1 MRSKSAGR
9 RVATGSV
16 WRVDASSHAEGIHAF
31 AFCRV
36 FPQSSPVRKERA
48 MKPTVKFDRTLVTVL
63 VDEVVHV
70 MLELAAPPA
79 ATMTRAPLDVVV
91 VLDRSGSMSGAPLE
105 SVTAATAQL
114 LRLAGPDDRV
124 GVVAFDDEV
133 QLVLPLAPPRPG
145 HSESTVRAIQEGGST
160 NLSGGWLKGL
170 SSSRLLHVPGRCV
183 ASSCSPMVT
192 RTPAS
197 PAPTSWCNSSRAGT
211 ARASP
216 RRALAST
223 PGMTNSCWPPW
234 PTAGWEMT
242 TGAPA
247 PDQATRV
254 FVDEFGGLAAVVAQ
268 NVSVEITPSAAVAT
282 TAVLNEFP
290 ITSLPT
296 GVQVALGDAYGGER
310 RKLVARFHLR
320 PVTAAG
326 PIDVATLTIRWA
338 ATTGDVALH
347 TVTVPVVVSAGNGR
361 QGNPGASHEVTEEV
375 LRLEVAKS
383 RRDARDAAHS
393 GDFGTASRL
402 LSGGAD
408 LFGVRDGNAKRG
420 RGIASRRCSAPGRP
434 LVGSRI
440 EASVARVPEAPTRAD
455 VPTTRRRK
463 NQPEHSQSSVTN
475 DDAASG
481 VQHHDLSP

>member
-1 MRSKSAGR
+1 
-9 RVATGSV
+9 
-16 WRVDASSHAEGIHAF
+16 
-31 AFCRV
+31 
-36 FPQSSPVRKERA
+36 

-79 ATMTRAPLDVVV
+79 ATMNRAPLDVVV

-133 QLVLPLAPPRPG
+133 QLVLPLAHHDPDIASRA
-145 HSESTVRAIQEGGST
+145 VRAIQEGGST

-170 SSSRLLHVPGRCV
+170 ELLTTAPRAESLRRIIVLTDGHANAGITGADQLVQLIKGGYGQGV
-183 ASSCSPMVT
+183 TTSCIGFD
-192 RTPAS
+192 
-197 PAPTSWCNSSRAGT
+197 AGYDEQLL
-211 ARASP
+211 A
-216 RRALAST
+216 ALADS
-223 PGMTNSCWPPW
+223 GMGNDYWC
-234 PTAGWEMT
+234 AG
-242 TGAPA
+242 
-247 PDQATRV
+247 PDQAARV
-254 FVDEFGGLAAVVAQ
+254 FADEFGGLAAVVAQ
-268 NVSVEITPSAAVAT
+268 NVSVEITPSAAVAA

-290 ITSLPT
+290 TTALPT

-320 PVTAAG
+320 PVTTAG

-347 TVTVPVVVSAGNGR
+347 TVTVPVVVSAGNGA
-361 QGNPGASHEVTEEV
+361 QSDAGASQEVTEEV

-383 RRDARDAAHS
+383 RRDARDAAQS

-408 LFGVRDGNAKRG
+408 LLAFAMGMPSEVEEL
-420 RGIASRRCSAPGRP
+420 RR
-434 LVGSRI
+434 
-440 EASVARVPEAPTRAD
+440 
-455 VPTTRRRK
+455 
-463 NQPEHSQSSVTN
+463 
-475 DDAASG
+475 DAAALQEGRWSAAASKRQFSRSRSTHKG
-481 VQHHDLSP
+481 RRTDYETPEEPA

>member
-1 MRSKSAGR
+1 
-9 RVATGSV
+9 
-16 WRVDASSHAEGIHAF
+16 
-31 AFCRV
+31 
-36 FPQSSPVRKERA
+36 

-79 ATMTRAPLDVVV
+79 ATMNRAPLDVVV

-133 QLVLPLAPPRPG
+133 QLVLPLAHHDPDIASRA
-145 HSESTVRAIQEGGST
+145 VRAIQEGGST

-170 SSSRLLHVPGRCV
+170 ELLTTAPRAESLRRIIVLTDGHANAGITGADQLVQLIKGGYGQGV
-183 ASSCSPMVT
+183 TTSCIGFD
-192 RTPAS
+192 
-197 PAPTSWCNSSRAGT
+197 AGYDEQLL
-211 ARASP
+211 A
-216 RRALAST
+216 ALADS
-223 PGMTNSCWPPW
+223 GMGNDYWC
-234 PTAGWEMT
+234 AG
-242 TGAPA
+242 
-247 PDQATRV
+247 PDQAARV
-254 FVDEFGGLAAVVAQ
+254 FADEFGGLAAVVAQ
-268 NVSVEITPSAAVAT
+268 NVSVEITPSAAVAA

-290 ITSLPT
+290 TTALPT

-320 PVTAAG
+320 PVTTAG

-347 TVTVPVVVSAGNGR
+347 TVTVPVVVSAGSGA
-361 QGNPGASHEVTEEV
+361 QSDPGASQEVTEEV

-383 RRDARDAAHS
+383 RRDARDAAQS

-408 LFGVRDGNAKRG
+408 LLAFAMGMPSEVEEL
-420 RGIASRRCSAPGRP
+420 RR
-434 LVGSRI
+434 
-440 EASVARVPEAPTRAD
+440 
-455 VPTTRRRK
+455 
-463 NQPEHSQSSVTN
+463 
-475 DDAASG
+475 DAAALQEGRWSAAASKRQFSRSRSTHKG
-481 VQHHDLSP
+481 RRTDYETPEEPA

>member
-1 MRSKSAGR
+1 
-9 RVATGSV
+9 
-16 WRVDASSHAEGIHAF
+16 
-31 AFCRV
+31 
-36 FPQSSPVRKERA
+36 

-79 ATMTRAPLDVVV
+79 ATMNRAPLDVVV

-114 LRLAGPDDRV
+114 LRLAGSDDRV

-133 QLVLPLAPPRPG
+133 QLVLPLAHHDPDIASRA
-145 HSESTVRAIQEGGST
+145 VRAIQEGGST

-170 SSSRLLHVPGRCV
+170 ELLTTAPRAESLRRIIVLTDGHANAGITGADQLVQLIKGGYGQGV
-183 ASSCSPMVT
+183 TTSCIGFD
-192 RTPAS
+192 
-197 PAPTSWCNSSRAGT
+197 AGYDEQLL
-211 ARASP
+211 A
-216 RRALAST
+216 ALADS
-223 PGMTNSCWPPW
+223 GMGNDYWC
-234 PTAGWEMT
+234 AG
-242 TGAPA
+242 
-247 PDQATRV
+247 PDQAARV
-254 FVDEFGGLAAVVAQ
+254 FADEFGGLAAVVAQ
-268 NVSVEITPSAAVAT
+268 NVSVEITPSAAVAA

-290 ITSLPT
+290 TTALPT

-320 PVTAAG
+320 PVTTAG

-347 TVTVPVVVSAGNGR
+347 TVTVPVVVSAGNGA
-361 QGNPGASHEVTEEV
+361 QSDPGASQEVTEEV

-383 RRDARDAAHS
+383 RRDARDAAQS

-408 LFGVRDGNAKRG
+408 LLAFAMGMPSEVEEL
-420 RGIASRRCSAPGRP
+420 RR
-434 LVGSRI
+434 
-440 EASVARVPEAPTRAD
+440 
-455 VPTTRRRK
+455 
-463 NQPEHSQSSVTN
+463 
-475 DDAASG
+475 DAAALKEGRWSAAASKRQFSRSRSTHKG
-481 VQHHDLSP
+481 RRTDYETPEEPA